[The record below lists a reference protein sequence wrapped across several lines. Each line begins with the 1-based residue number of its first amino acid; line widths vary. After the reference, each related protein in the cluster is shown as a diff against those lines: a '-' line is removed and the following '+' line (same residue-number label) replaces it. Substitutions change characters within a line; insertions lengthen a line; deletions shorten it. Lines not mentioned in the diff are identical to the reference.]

1 MKVTARAVRRIAA
14 RWLGRRVAFV
24 HKYALRQKQLLQM
37 LQKGKGRTFG
47 VISAYTGTSKHENQQ
62 RHGQLMADLQKLGYR
77 KLHTLKAKWQGES
90 GNYKEKSFLIP
101 NIRPEQLFSLGEK
114 YGQDA
119 TIYKG
124 ADGIIG
130 MYYPG
135 GSYAEIA
142 VDPSADPAFQAAED
156 TGLFSKVRRD
166 WSFEF
171 GFLWGKHVPWN
182 GKQPITRKAVR
193 AWIEQETPH
202 EAE

>member
-1 MKVTARAVRRIAA
+1 MWITAATRRTAS
-14 RWLGRRVAFV
+14 RWLLAKVAALRKF
-24 HKYALRQKQLLQM
+24 ALRQKQLLQM
-37 LQKGKGRTFG
+37 LSKGKGRTFG

-62 RHGQLMADLQKLGYR
+62 RHGELMADLQKLGYR
-77 KLHTLKAKWQGES
+77 KLHTLKAQWEGES

-101 NIRPEQLFSLGEK
+101 GIRPEQLFTLGTK
-114 YGQDA
+114 YSQDA

-135 GSYAEIA
+135 GNYAEIA
-142 VDPSADPAFQAAED
+142 VDPAADPAFERASD
-156 TGLFSKVRRD
+156 TSLFSKDRRE

-182 GKQPITRKAVR
+182 GKQPITRKEVR
-193 AWIEQETPH
+193 KWIQQEAPH
-202 EAE
+202 EGA